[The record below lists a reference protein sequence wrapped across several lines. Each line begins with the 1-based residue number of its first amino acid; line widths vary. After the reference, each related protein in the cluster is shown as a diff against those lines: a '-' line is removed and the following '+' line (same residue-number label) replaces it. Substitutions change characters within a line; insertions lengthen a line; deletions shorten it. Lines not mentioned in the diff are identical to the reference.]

1 MKQPLAH
8 GVLLFVGVLTRKS
21 RRKALEAGQRPTEAT
36 QPERIERVAAQPG
49 NCHPPGRLHDSRRSS
64 PGSILPTP
72 PAAVNEKIVKIS
84 ACRPACV
91 HYRPTM
97 CVRQSLAEDVHPESS
112 GGNVPAGIVGRT
124 VGKAR
129 SHRLSDPRCPQGFL
143 RNDVGSRL
151 AKPCALEMRFPE
163 RMGEFV
169 RDKSR
174 ARFRHLCVG
183 DAFR

>member
-1 MKQPLAH
+1 M
-8 GVLLFVGVLTRKS
+8 
-21 RRKALEAGQRPTEAT
+21 
-36 QPERIERVAAQPG
+36 AARASDS
-49 NCHPPGRLHDSRRSS
+49 HPPGQLNDSRGTL
-64 PGSILPTP
+64 PASILPDP
-72 PAAVNEKIVKIS
+72 PAAVKKKNKKIS

-112 GGNVPAGIVGRT
+112 GRNVPAGIVGRT

-169 RDKSR
+169 RDNSR